1 MIETDDLILDKAVFE
16 DWRGIYQNVW
26 SRPESARYMLWKV
39 TESESEARIRI
50 RKTMEFQK
58 NHDTYLV
65 YEKESGEP
73 IGFAGVEKLSDHV
86 YQEAE
91 EFYYS
96 TREENKASV
105 GLARSLGF
113 ECISSEVK
121 VDGRDGHSYH
131 LLKYRLKLKK

>member
-1 MIETDDLILDKAVFE
+1 MGRGFGKQILSGLIGYCRRTFD
-16 DWRGIYQNVW
+16 
-26 SRPESARYMLWKV
+26 
-39 TESESEARIRI
+39 
-50 RKTMEFQK
+50 
-58 NHDTYLV
+58 
-65 YEKESGEP
+65 
-73 IGFAGVEKLSDHV
+73 
-86 YQEAE
+86 AE

-113 ECISSEVK
+113 ERISSEVK

>member
-1 MIETDDLILDKAVFE
+1 
-16 DWRGIYQNVW
+16 
-26 SRPESARYMLWKV
+26 
-39 TESESEARIRI
+39 
-50 RKTMEFQK
+50 MEFQK

-65 YEKESGEP
+65 YEKKSGEP

-86 YQEAE
+86 YQEAGICLGPDYVGRGFGKQILSGLIGYCRRTFDAE